1 MELPGEPFPGYL
13 TLGAGF
19 SLALWGSLA
28 ALTFACGWRVVRDVR
43 RGSAS
48 RLTSVA
54 LGVATCGAGLLV
66 AETGVRGYERFTLG
80 RPFWAQVATRLDPLT
95 GWAGQEFPLR
105 QASLRPRLLVVGDSF
120 TYAAGVPPDRPYHQ
134 AVARKLGIAV
144 YAIGGGGWGTLQE
157 YLLLD
162 RRIDALRPDL
172 VVLQVSSNDLFN
184 NDWEMEARTA
194 VATNLLV
201 RPFFVGERVVYRYPG
216 RLGLLQPFL
225 TAHSRLAYS
234 VSTAWQQRTAAL
246 AYQGRVPDS
255 LPQAVAHG
263 LEYPPLR
270 RSVATTSDLVHRL
283 RRRAAPA
290 PLVAFQVD
298 RSGIF
303 STLLQEIFARE
314 GIPFFDAL
322 PDAVEREEQRG
333 RRLRLDDGAHWNAD
347 GHEVAGRAL
356 AEWLRP
362 FVGEAAGQTAAAGRN

>member
-1 MELPGEPFPGYL
+1 MALPSEPFPGYL

-19 SLALWGSLA
+19 SIASWGSLA

-48 RLTSVA
+48 RLTSFA

-66 AETGVRGYERFTLG
+66 AETGVRGYERLALG

-95 GWAGQEFPLR
+95 GWAGKEFPPR
-105 QASLRPRLLVVGDSF
+105 QPHLRPRLLIVGDSF
-120 TYAAGVPPDRPYHQ
+120 TYAAGVPDDRPYHQ
-134 AVARKLGIAV
+134 VVARRLGVAV
-144 YAIGGGGWGTLQE
+144 SAIGGGGWGTLQE
-157 YLLLD
+157 YLQLD

-201 RPFFVGERVVYRYPG
+201 RPFLVDGRVVYRYPG

-234 VSTAWQQRTAAL
+234 VCTAWQQRTAAL
-246 AYQGRVPDS
+246 VYQRRLPDS
-255 LPQAVAHG
+255 LHQALARG

-270 RSVATTSDLVHRL
+270 RSVATTSELVRRL
-283 RRRAAPA
+283 RHRVAPA
-290 PLVAFQVD
+290 ALVAVQVD

-314 GIPFFDAL
+314 GIPFFEAL
-322 PDAVEREEQRG
+322 PDEVQREELRG
-333 RRLRLDDGAHWNAD
+333 RRLRLADGAHWNAD

-362 FVGEAAGQTAAAGRN
+362 FVDEAARQAAAAGRN